1 VRDQF
6 GTWLEAEVTVVVVVV
21 VVAWVMNIVDLSCL
35 MVC

>member
-21 VVAWVMNIVDLSCL
+21 VVNIVDLSCL